1 MLCLIFLFIN
11 DPSSLVAAAE
21 EVTESVEVSSS
32 DDVPIANEPQAIA
45 SGFVEP
51 ENISPG
57 LPVLELFGSG
67 NLYEKLPYGGKCMC
81 NPGKLLSFYDA

>member
-11 DPSSLVAAAE
+11 DPTSLVAAAE

-67 NLYEKLPYGGKCMC
+67 NLYEKLPYGGKWC
-81 NPGKLLSFYDA
+81 NPGKLQLSFHDA